1 MSGKNLAALIIA
13 EGFGSSCLLSEV
25 QVREGPIPGIMCLE
39 TVRSKYKAPFDRA
52 THLDHPRHS
61 SGKMGQEIFVIT
73 FIVV

>member
-1 MSGKNLAALIIA
+1 MRLATSIIGKGVVLL
-13 EGFGSSCLLSEV
+13 CLLSDV

-39 TVRSKYKAPFDRA
+39 TVRSKYRAPFDRA